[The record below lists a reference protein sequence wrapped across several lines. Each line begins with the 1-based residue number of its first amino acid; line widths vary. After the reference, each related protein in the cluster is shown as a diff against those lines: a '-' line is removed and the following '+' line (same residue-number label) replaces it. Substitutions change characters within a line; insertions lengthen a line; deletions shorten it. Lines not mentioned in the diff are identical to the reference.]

1 MPAQPEP
8 PAPSLPDL
16 FLGFGAAG
24 LMGFG
29 GVLPWA
35 RRMIVE
41 QQRWLSP
48 AEFNDLLALCQF
60 LPGPNIVNLSVA
72 MGARYHGLI
81 GATVCLCG
89 LLLAPMVIA
98 VGLGGLYAAYGNLP
112 VVQRAFAG
120 LAAAA
125 GGLLLA
131 TAAKIAWP
139 LRSAPLGMA
148 VAALAFGMVALV
160 RLPLLPTMAALVP
173 LSIFLHRYARR

>member
-8 PAPSLPDL
+8 PVPSLPDL

-41 QQRWLSP
+41 QRRWLSP
-48 AEFNDLLALCQF
+48 AEFNDLIALCQF
-60 LPGPNIVNLSVA
+60 LPGPNVVNLSVA
-72 MGARYHGLI
+72 MGTRYHGVA
-81 GATVCLCG
+81 GAAVCLCG
-89 LLLAPMVIA
+89 LLLAPVVIA
-98 VGLGGLYAAYGNLP
+98 VGLGGLYATYGDLP

-120 LAAAA
+120 LSAAA

-139 LRSAPLGMA
+139 LRAAPLGLA
-148 VAALAFGMVALV
+148 VAALAFALVAQV

-173 LSIFLHRYARR
+173 LSILLHRATRR